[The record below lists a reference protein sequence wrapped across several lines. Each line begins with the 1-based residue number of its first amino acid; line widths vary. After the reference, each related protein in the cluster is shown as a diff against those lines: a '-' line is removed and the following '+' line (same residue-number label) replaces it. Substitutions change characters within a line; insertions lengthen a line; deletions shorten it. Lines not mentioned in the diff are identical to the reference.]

1 MTRALAT
8 FGAVALGLSTAACSV
23 GPDYE
28 TPDLTPRTGDGW
40 TETDPA
46 AAAPAEDLSA
56 WWSRFDDPRLA
67 ELVERSFQG
76 NLTLAGAR
84 ERVIQARARRGI
96 ENAARLP
103 VLDGDAGYTY
113 AESGRDSASFTG
125 APPGTSAD
133 IYRVGVVAGWELD
146 LWGRVGRLV
155 EAADAEIDASVEDL
169 RAARTALAAEVAR
182 ELVLIRA
189 IDARIAVV
197 ERSVALRRDSLDI
210 AESRTRAGL
219 VSELDALRARR
230 DLQSDLALIPDLAA
244 QRRAAEL
251 RLAVLL
257 GVSPGDIAVAP
268 RTLPATPEIPA
279 LGLPGELV
287 TRRPDIRR
295 AERELAAATAR
306 IGSAMAERYP
316 RVTVSGE
323 FAFSAG
329 EPGGLFNSAARS
341 LALGPT
347 ITLPILTGGRIG
359 SGIELAESE
368 ARGAL
373 LRLEAVTLDAVREV
387 ETALSGRARTADR
400 LDRLAAAS
408 AAADETEALA
418 SDLYAAGRTDFLDV
432 LDAQRSVLAIEE
444 RLVLAR
450 EAELVQTID
459 LFTALGGGWSPPEG
473 RTAAHAD

>member
-1 MTRALAT
+1 MIRGVTIV
-8 FGAVALGLSTAACSV
+8 VAAGVGVSMAACSV

-28 TPDLTPRTGDGW
+28 APDLSPRTGDQWIEVGSQ
-40 TETDPA
+40 DA
-46 AAAPAEDLSA
+46 AEDLSE
-56 WWSRFDDPRLA
+56 WWSRFDDPQLA
-67 ELVERSFQG
+67 ELVERSFEG
-76 NLTLAGAR
+76 SLTLAEAR
-84 ERVIQARARRGI
+84 ERVVQARARRGI

-103 VLDGDAGYTY
+103 LLDADAGYSY
-113 AESGRDSASFTG
+113 SESGEDSASFTG

-146 LWGRVGRLV
+146 LWDRVGRLV
-155 EAADAEIDASVEDL
+155 EAADADIEASIEDL

-189 IDARIAVV
+189 LDARIGVV
-197 ERSVALRRDSLDI
+197 ERSVGLRRDSLSI
-210 AESRTRAGL
+210 AESRSRAGL

-230 DLQSDLALIPDLAA
+230 DLESDLALIPDLRA
-244 QRRAAEL
+244 QRRATEL

-257 GVSPGDIAVAP
+257 GERPGEVDVVPHA
-268 RTLPATPEIPA
+268 LPTTPAIPS

-295 AERELAAATAR
+295 AERQLAATTAR
-306 IGSAMAERYP
+306 IGSAEAERYP

-323 FAFSAG
+323 FSFSAT
-329 EPGGLFNSAARS
+329 EPSGLFNSAARS

-347 ITLPILTGGRIG
+347 VTLPILTGGRIA

-368 ARGAL
+368 ARAAL
-373 LRLEAVTLDAVREV
+373 LSLESIALDAVREV
-387 ETALSGRARTADR
+387 ETALSNRARTADR
-400 LDRLAAAS
+400 LVRLDAAA
-408 AAADETEALA
+408 AAADETESLA

-432 LDAQRSVLAIEE
+432 LDAQRSVLSIEE

-459 LFTALGGGWSPPEG
+459 LFTALGGGWSPPVG
-473 RTAAHAD
+473 TTTANAR